1 LTRVP
6 RRSTIQSLSKVILR
20 VAIVVA
26 VTCAS
31 VHAQTSTS
39 SPLESTLARAAD
51 YVDAYARQLAGV
63 VLQETYVQEV
73 RFQAAPQ
80 PGFRRV
86 PSTGP
91 GHRELKS
98 DLLLIRPEHADSW
111 RQFRDVFEVDG
122 KPLRD
127 RNDRLARLFLRPS
140 ASAEAQAGQ
149 LAAES
154 ARYNIGDIMRDIN
167 VPLLTLLVLDRANQS
182 RFKFSEGRAGE
193 TRGLPRSPGFSVP
206 AGTRALQYEEVQS
219 HTLIRGTGDRD
230 LPIRGRLWFEPES
243 GRVLLTEL
251 VVADRIVDARIHV
264 VYQTD
269 SGLNLLVPVEMHEL
283 YERLSDH
290 MRIEGTATYS
300 NFRRFQVQVDET
312 LLPVK

>member
-1 LTRVP
+1 
-6 RRSTIQSLSKVILR
+6 
-20 VAIVVA
+20 
-26 VTCAS
+26 
-31 VHAQTSTS
+31 
-39 SPLESTLARAAD
+39 
-51 YVDAYARQLAGV
+51 
-63 VLQETYVQEV
+63 
-73 RFQAAPQ
+73 
-80 PGFRRV
+80 
-86 PSTGP
+86 
-91 GHRELKS
+91 
-98 DLLLIRPEHADSW
+98 
-111 RQFRDVFEVDG
+111 VFEVDG
-122 KPLRD
+122 KPVRD

-167 VPLLTLLVLDRANQS
+167 VPMLTLLVLDRGNQS
-182 RFKFSEGRAGE
+182 RFKFSEGRAGD
-193 TRGLPRSPGFSVP
+193 TRGLPKLAAFPVP
-206 AGTRALQYEEVQS
+206 PGTRAVQYEEVQS
-219 HTLIRGTGDRD
+219 HTLVRTAGDRD
-230 LPIRGRLWFEPES
+230 LPIRGRLWVEPDN

-269 SGLNLLVPVEMHEL
+269 SGLDLLVPVEMHEL